1 MDRLQAITQLLNDL
15 KVDKFNMEYWEE
27 NEEKDAEHLVK
38 INVEKE
44 YY

>member
-1 MDRLQAITQLLNDL
+1 MDRLQAITLVISNS
-15 KVDKFNMEYWEE
+15 KVDKFNIEYWEE

>member
-1 MDRLQAITQLLNDL
+1 MDRLQVIAQLLNDL
-15 KVDKFNMEYWEE
+15 KVDKFNIEYWEE
-27 NEEKDAEHLVK
+27 NEEKDDEHLVK

>member
-1 MDRLQAITQLLNDL
+1 MEINDAIKRLMFNS
-15 KVDKFNMEYWEE
+15 KVDKFHIEFWEE
-27 NEEKDAEHLVK
+27 SEEKDAEHLVK

>member
-1 MDRLQAITQLLNDL
+1 MERIEAINTLLND
-15 KVDKFNMEYWEE
+15 KSIDKLNIEYWEQ
-27 NEEKDAEHLVK
+27 NEEDDAEHLVK

>member
-15 KVDKFNMEYWEE
+15 KVDKFNIEYWEE
-27 NEEKDAEHLVK
+27 
-38 INVEKE
+38 KE

>member
-1 MDRLQAITQLLNDL
+1 MNRLQVITQLLSDL
-15 KVDKFNMEYWEE
+15 KVDKFTVEFWEQ
-27 NEEKDAEHLVK
+27 NEADDAEHLVK

>member
-1 MDRLQAITQLLNDL
+1 MDRLQVIIQLLGDL
-15 KVDKFNMEYWEE
+15 KVDKLHIEYWEQ
-27 NEEKDAEHLVK
+27 NEEDDAEHLVK